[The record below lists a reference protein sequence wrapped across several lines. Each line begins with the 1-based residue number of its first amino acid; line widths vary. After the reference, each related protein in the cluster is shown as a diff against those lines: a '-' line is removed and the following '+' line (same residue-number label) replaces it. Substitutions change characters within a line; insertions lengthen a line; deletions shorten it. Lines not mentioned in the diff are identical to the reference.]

1 MAYTRQNKTGTS
13 TQQDIVMTPV
23 DTAKRIIEHFN
34 PSGKVLEPCR
44 GEGAFYDNFPD
55 TCTKDWCEI
64 REGKDFF
71 DYDKKVDWIITNP
84 PYSTFDAFLLKC
96 FEVADNVVLF
106 VPIAQKV
113 FKSKKIDQEIMKY
126 GGIKEIVHY
135 GTGGQHGFPF
145 GFVVGAVHYQR
156 DYNGPITYIRRYK

>member
-1 MAYTRQNKTGTS
+1 MSYTTPNKTYKS

-23 DTAKRIIEHFN
+23 ATCKKIIDYFK
-34 PSGKVLEPCR
+34 PTGILLEPCK
-44 GEGAFYDNFPD
+44 GTGNFYNNFPAD
-55 TCTKDWCEI
+55 TDNRWCELS
-64 REGKDFF
+64 EGIDFF
-71 DYDKKVDWIITNP
+71 DYTDKVDWIITNP

-113 FKSKKIDQEIMKY
+113 FKSKKVDQEIMKY
-126 GGIKEIVHY
+126 GGIRELVHY

-156 DYNGPITYIRRYK
+156 GYDGPIHYIRKYN